1 LARRK
6 RKRGGVAFYESIA
19 DTSLGHA
26 LSSCDVAFARGK
38 PIRNILAAANDG
50 ARQVAARVKP
60 MLWLVTGAAPNVR
73 TSTVHAQHLV
83 ALSCAGFV
91 CLCVVVVVVIFFVYQ
106 VIIIAFVTALAAI
119 LVWSVVA
126 GVQALV
132 IVSAKAGVGCIVWI
146 KCRRAMCLMHGVWRA
161 GKGLC
166 VRRAS

>member
-6 RKRGGVAFYESIA
+6 RRRGGVAFYESIA

-50 ARQVAARVKP
+50 ARQVAA
-60 MLWLVTGAAPNVR
+60 PNVR

-83 ALSCAGFV
+83 ALSRAGFV
-91 CLCVVVVVVIFFVYQ
+91 CLCVVVVVVVVVIFFVYQ